1 MSSQFSYKAIN
12 LEMKDNGVWIMTIQR
27 PEALNALN
35 AQVLNDM
42 ADALRQIGEMNFEHA
57 RALVITGSGEKSF
70 VAGADIKEIA
80 ELNEDQAMAFAQ
92 RGQSIFHEL
101 NLLNI
106 PVIAAVN
113 GFALGGGLELALGC
127 DFIYASENAKFGLP
141 EVSLGIIP
149 GFGGTVRLARAV
161 GIRKAREMTY
171 TGDMINAQEA
181 LTLGL
186 VNKVVPQAELMTTV
200 MKTVNT
206 ILTRGPIAVGAS
218 KKSIN
223 QAYELDVEE
232 AQKREA
238 QHFADL
244 FTSEDVRE
252 GTRAFIEKR
261 KPVFKG
267 Q

>member
-1 MSSQFSYKAIN
+1 MSEFSYKTIH
-12 LEMKDNGVWIMTIQR
+12 LEIKENGVWILTIQR

-35 AQVLNDM
+35 AQVLNEM
-42 ADALRQIGEMNFEHA
+42 GDALRQIGEIDFENA
-57 RALVITGSGEKSF
+57 RALIITGSGEKAF

-80 ELNEDQAMAFAQ
+80 DLNEEKAYAFAQ

-101 NLLNI
+101 NLLKI

-141 EVSLGIIP
+141 EVSLGLIP

-161 GIRKAREMTY
+161 GIRKARELTF
-171 TGDMINAQEA
+171 TGDLIGAEEA
-181 LTLGL
+181 FQLGL
-186 VNKVVPQAELMTTV
+186 VNKVVPQAELMSTV

-206 ILTRGPIAVGAS
+206 MLTRAPIAIAAS

-223 QAYELDVEE
+223 QSYELDVEE
-232 AQKREA
+232 AQKTEA

-244 FTSEDVRE
+244 FVTEDVRE

-261 KPVFKG
+261 KPLFKG